1 MLVGN
6 YLSIPD
12 VVDSEE
18 IIALQA
24 GTDLRKWELT
34 LPVDDL
40 STRLFRAASDGE
52 RFPLVV
58 LTTDSQIL
66 ALDEV
71 YVAQAWM
78 SGEPQQFVHIELD
91 AQDVRFT

>member
-1 MLVGN
+1 VGN

-18 IIALQA
+18 IVALQSGA
-24 GTDLRKWELT
+24 DLRKWELT
-34 LPVDDL
+34 LPVDAL
-40 STRLFRAASDGE
+40 STRLFHAATNGE

-78 SGEPQQFVHIELD
+78 SGAPNEFVHVELD
-91 AQDVRFT
+91 AQEVRFT